1 MALNFNLFPR
11 YQKIAQWQKDTIA
24 AFDLKSIDT
33 DHGNNNSNEVLEI
46 VTPGLEQI
54 GYQVE
59 QGGSR
64 IHLPV
69 LYGLNGKVE
78 KYFEADAYCP
88 DKKAVLEVEAGR
100 AVPNNAF
107 LKDLFEAC
115 VMQDVEHL
123 VIAVCNSYKPPS
135 AKTPQKHFQN
145 NGVLIRMA
153 YLKKMM
159 FLASL
164 KMITSPTS
172 VTLLT

>member
-24 AFDLKSIDT
+24 AVDLKSIDT
-33 DHGNNNSNEVLEI
+33 DHGNNKSNEVLEI
-46 VTPGLEQI
+46 VTPRLEQI
-54 GYQVE
+54 GYKVE

-123 VIAVCNSYKPPS
+123 VIAVCNSYRPPS
-135 AKTPQKHFQN
+135 LKTPQKHFQTVSVWMDTFFSSKRVQLPLDS
-145 NGVLIRMA
+145 VLIIG
-153 YLKKMM
+153 Y
-159 FLASL
+159 
-164 KMITSPTS
+164 
-172 VTLLT
+172 